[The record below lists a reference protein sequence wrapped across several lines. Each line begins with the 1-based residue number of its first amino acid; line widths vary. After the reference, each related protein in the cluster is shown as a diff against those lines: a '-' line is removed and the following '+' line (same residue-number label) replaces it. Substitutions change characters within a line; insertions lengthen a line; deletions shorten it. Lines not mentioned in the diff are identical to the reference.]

1 MIMTG
6 RGQEHGRD
14 REEGCRGESFSSRI
28 VALCCWGSILLA
40 SHRLPPSSLPK
51 SVSTAAPLPA
61 VTKQNSFGEEGGWKL
76 IAALLID
83 SLEAWIPYFA
93 REKWQLIQP
102 YPLSFCLPV
111 L

>member
-1 MIMTG
+1 MTG
-6 RGQEHGRD
+6 QGQERGRD

-83 SLEAWIPYFA
+83 LLEAWIPYFA

>member
-1 MIMTG
+1 MTG
-6 RGQEHGRD
+6 QGQEHGGD
-14 REEGCRGESFSSRI
+14 REEGCRGKTFNIRSVGAF
-28 VALCCWGSILLA
+28 CWGSILLA
-40 SHRLPPSSLPK
+40 SRCLPPSSLPR

-83 SLEAWIPYFA
+83 SLQARVPYFA

>member
-1 MIMTG
+1 MAG
-6 RGQEHGRD
+6 QGQEHGGD
-14 REEGCRGESFSSRI
+14 REEGCRGKTFISRS
-28 VALCCWGSILLA
+28 VAAFCWASILLA

-51 SVSTAAPLPA
+51 SVSTAAPLPV

>member
-1 MIMTG
+1 MTG
-6 RGQEHGRD
+6 QGQEHSGD
-14 REEGCRGESFSSRI
+14 REEGCRGKIFSSRS
-28 VALCCWGSILLA
+28 VAVFCWASILLA
-40 SHRLPPSSLPK
+40 SHRLPSSSLPK

-61 VTKQNSFGEEGGWKL
+61 VTKQNNFGEEGVWKL
-76 IAALLID
+76 IAALLVD

-102 YPLSFCLPV
+102 YPLSFYLPV

>member
-1 MIMTG
+1 MTG
-6 RGQEHGRD
+6 QGQKHGGD
-14 REEGCRGESFSSRI
+14 GEEGYRGKMFSIRSTA
-28 VALCCWGSILLA
+28 VFCWGTILLA
-40 SHRLPPSSLPK
+40 RRRLPPSSLPR

>member
-1 MIMTG
+1 MTG
-6 RGQEHGRD
+6 QGQKHGGD
-14 REEGCRGESFSSRI
+14 REKGYRGKMFSIRST
-28 VALCCWGSILLA
+28 AAFCWGTILLA
-40 SHRLPPSSLPK
+40 SRRLPPSSLPR

>member
-1 MIMTG
+1 MTG
-6 RGQEHGRD
+6 QGQERGGD
-14 REEGCRGESFSSRI
+14 REEDCRGKTLSSRS
-28 VALCCWGSILLA
+28 VAAFCWASIPLA

-61 VTKQNSFGEEGGWKL
+61 VTKQSSFGEEGGWRL